1 MARLNDPVE
10 SDDDLP
16 ELSTILGLP
25 KQEYGKMPPQRQET
39 QDLANDD
46 SLTERHAMSPR
57 TVTKNSSDRPQSGK
71 QRPLGQLNQAH
82 VNSLL
87 LPMPAT
93 SISNSGGEE
102 HQSIQTADRELN
114 RASPRR
120 SIKASTDYD
129 KSAQML
135 GNTNKPIHHDD
146 DSSTEFSGFIVPDSA
161 SDGEV
166 SVSPKKK
173 KSRTQKKVSRA
184 NPQEPN
190 FQVSQ
195 WPPSDTRQTPGTTDL
210 ISPGKVNGSRI
221 CLDSPPSNES
231 FKSELVEAHPD
242 PNNRLAL

>member
-25 KQEYGKMPPQRQET
+25 KQEYGKMPPQTQET

-46 SLTERHAMSPR
+46 SLTERHEMSPR
-57 TVTKNSSDRPQSGK
+57 TVIQTSSDRPQPRK

-87 LPMPAT
+87 LPMPVT
-93 SISNSGGEE
+93 SISNSEGEE
-102 HQSIQTADRELN
+102 QQSIQTADSVLN

-120 SIKASTDYD
+120 SIEASTDYD
-129 KSAQML
+129 KFAQML
-135 GNTNKPIHHDD
+135 AHTNKLIPHDD
-146 DSSTEFSGFIVPDSA
+146 GSSTEFSGFIVPDSA

-166 SVSPKKK
+166 PVSRKKK

-190 FQVSQ
+190 CQVSK
-195 WPPSDTRQTPGTTDL
+195 WPQSDTRQTPGTTGW
-210 ISPGKVNGSRI
+210 ISPRKVNGSRI
-221 CLDSPPSNES
+221 CFDSPPSNES
-231 FKSELVEAHPD
+231 FKSEVVEAHPD
-242 PNNRLAL
+242 LNNRLAL